1 MQSTLAAMNPYTP
14 PAAVPYS
21 PGAYPT
27 PYREPI
33 PNAPTELVLA
43 HLKATRPWVMM
54 ISVLCFFGAVLMCL
68 AGLGMMVVGAL
79 SGLSSSTS
87 AMPAW
92 LGLIYLPFG
101 LLYVYP
107 GMKLWSYASAIGR
120 LLQTQSLTDL
130 EDALGQQKSFWKFCG
145 IAVAVTLALYFV
157 VLVCAMAFGVFA
169 SLGRHH

>member
-1 MQSTLAAMNPYTP
+1 MNPYSP
-14 PAAVPYS
+14 PAAVPYP

-27 PYREPI
+27 PYREPV

-54 ISVLCFFGAVLMCL
+54 MSILCFLGAVLMGL

-79 SGLSSSTS
+79 SGLSSKS

-92 LGLIYLPFG
+92 IGLLYLPFG
-101 LLYVYP
+101 LLYIYP

-145 IAVAVTLALYFV
+145 IAVAATVALYFV
-157 VLVCAMAFGVFA
+157 ILVCAMAFGVFA
-169 SLGRHH
+169 SLTHHR